1 MPAFDHF
8 ALIAPLYARVP
19 YSKTEVM
26 REAAS
31 LPVRGK
37 LLDVGGG
44 TGRVA
49 SALRNLVDEIII
61 ADVSMGMLKEAPL
74 SVASPFGDDA
84 TPLTAGTSTALSTG
98 TSTALSTGTSAAL
111 SAGLRPVCS
120 GSESLPFADNSFER
134 VIMVDALHHVIDQ
147 AHTAREMFRVLK
159 PGGLLVIEEPD
170 IRTFGVKL
178 IAIAEKL
185 LWMRSHFLAPDQI
198 VKLFASLRVGKSSIK
213 IADGTAWVIIEK

>member
-8 ALIAPLYARVP
+8 AVIAPLYARVI

-26 REAAS
+26 REVAS
-31 LPVRGK
+31 LPVHGN

-49 SALRNLVDEIII
+49 SAIRDLVDEIIV
-61 ADVSMGMLKEAPL
+61 ADVSLGMLRKAPL
-74 SVASPFGDDA
+74 S
-84 TPLTAGTSTALSTG
+84 ALK
-98 TSTALSTGTSAAL
+98 
-111 SAGLRPVCS
+111 PVCG

-134 VIMVDALHHVIDQ
+134 VIMVDALHHVIDH
-147 AHTAREMFRVLK
+147 AHTAREMYRVLK
-159 PGGLLVIEEPD
+159 PGGILVIEEPD

-185 LWMRSHFLAPDQI
+185 LLMRSHFLAPDEI
-198 VKLFASLRVGKSSIK
+198 VKLFSSGDKQIK
-213 IADGTAWVIIEK
+213 AEDGTAWIIIKK

>member
-1 MPAFDHF
+1 MRVFDHF

-26 REAAS
+26 REVAS
-31 LPVRGK
+31 LPMRGS

-61 ADVSMGMLKEAPL
+61 TDISFRMLKEAPL
-74 SVASPFGDDA
+74 SFTSPFGDEA
-84 TPLTAGTSTALSTG
+84 TPLTASTSTPF
-98 TSTALSTGTSAAL
+98 
-111 SAGLRPVCS
+111 SAGLRPLCG

-134 VIMVDALHHVIDQ
+134 VIMVDALHHVIDH

-185 LWMRSHFLAPDQI
+185 LWMRSHFLAPDEI

-213 IADGTAWVIIEK
+213 FADSTVWVIIEK